1 MIAGKGGLPT
11 MDDARD
17 DLDPGS
23 LSRRAM
29 LRRSAVLGGALVW
42 AVPVVQSVSPAA
54 FAAGSPA
61 VEGTKHENKPDT
73 EVLGDKLPRTGFPVA
88 QAVAAGTALV
98 AGGAVVVA
106 RNRNKPAVAGE
117 AAMLSEEADAEGTEP
132 TDPS

>member
-1 MIAGKGGLPT
+1 
-11 MDDARD
+11 MDDARE
-17 DLDPGS
+17 DLEPGS

-29 LRRSAVLGGALVW
+29 LRRGAVLGGALVW

-54 FAAGSPA
+54 LAATDGSPA
-61 VEGTKHENKPDT
+61 VKPTKHGQKPDT

-88 QAVAAGTALV
+88 QTVAAGTALV

-106 RNRNKPAVAGE
+106 RNRKAKPAVAGE
-117 AAMLSEEADAEGTEP
+117 AAMLSDDDDSADGAEP